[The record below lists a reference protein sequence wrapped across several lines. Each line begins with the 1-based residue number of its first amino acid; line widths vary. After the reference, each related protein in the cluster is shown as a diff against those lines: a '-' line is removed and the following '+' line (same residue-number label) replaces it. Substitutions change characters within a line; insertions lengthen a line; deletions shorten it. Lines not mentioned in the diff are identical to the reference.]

1 MRCPPGSDRLPGSHT
16 ASLLAPAGSRV
27 RGPGSQPA
35 VAGADGARGE
45 GRAEIP
51 RNVRPTT
58 FDRFAEAMS
67 RFVSKGAFFALCV
80 VMVIVWVPTIV
91 LFGNTETWQLVLGTV
106 TGVLAFWLIALL
118 QNAERR
124 YDEALHRKIDTLAAG
139 LADLMD
145 HLDEADPERLRRH
158 VGELR
163 AAIGF
168 EQETGQVPHSRRG
181 R

>member
-1 MRCPPGSDRLPGSHT
+1 MG
-16 ASLLAPAGSRV
+16 
-27 RGPGSQPA
+27 
-35 VAGADGARGE
+35 GADGARDE

-51 RNVRPTT
+51 RDVRPTT
-58 FDRFAEAMS
+58 FDRFAEATS
-67 RFVSKGAFFALCV
+67 RFVSKGAFFTLCL
-80 VMVIVWVPTIV
+80 VMVIAWVPTIA
-91 LFGNTETWQLVLGTV
+91 LFGSVDTWQLVLGTV

-124 YDEALHRKIDTLAAG
+124 YDEALHRKIDTIAAG

-145 HLDEADPERLRRH
+145 HLHDADPERLRRH

-168 EQETGQVPHSRRG
+168 EQETGDLRHSRRG